1 MDEENICSSHDKM
14 PDCHHSDLED
24 RIESDAE
31 VDGMMETKEMPDMD
45 QESEFS
51 ENDATTEGYSD
62 YSEY

>member
-1 MDEENICSSHDKM
+1 M